1 MRYKSIPK
9 RVRELVYQKCDGHC
23 AYCGKPIE
31 YKDMQ
36 VDHIKP
42 VFHNWNY
49 VDKERW
55 LKEHYGDDSIE
66 NLNPSCR
73 ACNYYKSSMSLE
85 SLRSELGHLLERLDK
100 TFTYRLAKSYGLIE
114 EHPQDIKFY
123 FEKAEENGKQKQSGI
138 ASEG

>member
-1 MRYKSIPK
+1 MKTKRIPAS
-9 RVRELVYQKCDGHC
+9 VRKLVYEKYNGHC
-23 AYCGKPIE
+23 AYCGRPLE

-42 VFHNWNY
+42 AFHNWNY

-55 LKEHYGDDSIE
+55 AKGHYGDDSIE

-73 ACNYYKSSMSLE
+73 SCNYYKSSLSLE
-85 SLRSELGHLLERLDK
+85 SLRRELGELLRRLDK
-100 TFTYRLAKSYGLIE
+100 VFIYRLAKRYGLIE

-123 FEKAEENGKQKQSGI
+123 FEI
-138 ASEG
+138 AGDKDNNEG